1 MKRFLMIC
9 VIVCLI
15 LASTGVRADVITS
28 VVRIGGATPGQPEI
42 AAWPD
47 GLQEGAQAY
56 LDRWGKWGDDN
67 EGYYHWDKIPSELIG
82 ADYVKTYNKD
92 KKAKDVIY
100 SVTVDQNAMLY
111 IFIDYRYIEVHG
123 NPPFSWLTDGS
134 SGAVFSDTGLKI
146 ILHELKT
153 LPKPSSKTRLF
164 CVYAAEVSAGY
175 YKLRATYDGSGSRSF
190 YGIAAV
196 KSVDIDIKPG
206 SYPNAINLG
215 SQGVIPVAILSNS
228 SFDATTVDPDKVSL
242 GGASVAVRG
251 KADKLMAHEE
261 DVNSDGVPDL
271 VCQVETENLHP
282 GISQTGYAILTG
294 KTYRGQPIQ
303 GKDKITIVPPEQ

>member
-1 MKRFLMIC
+1 MKRLLTIC
-9 VIVCLI
+9 VVVCLI
-15 LASTGVRADVITS
+15 LAATSVRADVITS

-56 LDRWGKWGDDN
+56 MDRWGKWGDN
-67 EGYYHWDKIPSELIG
+67 EGFYHWDKIPYELIG

-100 SVTVDQNAMLY
+100 SVTVDQKAKLY
-111 IFIDYRYIEVHG
+111 IFIDYRYVDNHG

-134 SGAVFSDTGLKI
+134 SGAVFTDTGLRC
-146 ILHELKT
+146 ILHEIKT
-153 LPKPSSKTRLF
+153 LPKPKDKTRLF
-164 CVYAAEVSAGY
+164 YIYAAEVPAGY
-175 YKLRATYDGSGSRSF
+175 YKLKATYDGSGSRSF

-215 SQGVIPVAILSNS
+215 SQGVIPVAILSSS
-228 SFDATTVDPDKVSL
+228 SFDATTVDPDTVAL
-242 GGASVAVRG
+242 GGASITVRG
-251 KADKLMAHEE
+251 KANKFMAHEE
-261 DVNSDGVPDL
+261 DVNSDGLPDL
-271 VCQVETENLHP
+271 VCQVETENLNP
-282 GISQTGYAILTG
+282 GVSLTGYAVLTG
-294 KTYRGQPIQ
+294 TTFRGQPIQ